1 MELLGKSKTFFLTV
15 ITILALSAFATANT
29 CTEAMFGVNSF
40 VNQDKARIDS
50 SYFKDNENE
59 WTYKYIY
66 NKNGQSKQ
74 ARYDSKKESSNA
86 EFFYFYYDTTETVLK
101 NKGTEYIIL
110 NCNTQD
116 TLCIRQKVYHNG
128 RYQGEQI
135 SKRSTNYASSEMIP
149 SLRHSF
155 TERVFTERILKND
168 TLFEIEYD
176 NLINSVQKN
185 LIVADSTDDF
195 KCLEYR
201 GDDNTVNSITY
212 KPNEKGY
219 SISIDEKNDHTGF
232 FFHTEFFF
240 VRTDKITFPHK
251 TVKRPKNTP
260 KTSDYFLVDLY

>member
-1 MELLGKSKTFFLTV
+1 MLMFGKCKNLFFISAILLT
-15 ITILALSAFATANT
+15 LSTMASGNT

-50 SYFKDNENE
+50 SYFNDNAQNE

-110 NCNTQD
+110 NCNTPD
-116 TLCIRQKVYHNG
+116 TLCIQQKDYHTG

-135 SKRSTNYASSEMIP
+135 SKRSTNYARSEWIP

-155 TERVFTERILKND
+155 TARWFTERILKND
-168 TLFEIEYD
+168 TLFVIEYD
-176 NLINSVQKN
+176 YFITLFHIHSCHVQHTNIHANVTDNIRFFPIHQNL
-185 LIVADSTDDF
+185 T
-195 KCLEYR
+195 
-201 GDDNTVNSITY
+201 T
-212 KPNEKGY
+212 
-219 SISIDEKNDHTGF
+219 SIS
-232 FFHTEFFF
+232 
-240 VRTDKITFPHK
+240 
-251 TVKRPKNTP
+251 
-260 KTSDYFLVDLY
+260 

>member
-1 MELLGKSKTFFLTV
+1 MFGKCKNLFFISAILLT
-15 ITILALSAFATANT
+15 LSTMASGNT

-50 SYFKDNENE
+50 SYFNDNENE

-66 NKNGQSKQ
+66 NKNGQSKK
-74 ARYDSKKESSNA
+74 ARYDSKEESTNA

-116 TLCIRQKVYHNG
+116 TLCIRQKVYHDG
-128 RYQGEQI
+128 TFQGEQI
-135 SKRSTNYASSEMIP
+135 SKRSTNYASSERIQ
-149 SLRHSF
+149 SLIHSF
-155 TERVFTERILKND
+155 TERSFTERILKND
-168 TLFEIEYD
+168 TLFEIKYVD
-176 NLINSVQKN
+176 FNTNSVQKKQN

-195 KCLEYR
+195 KCLEYK

-219 SISIDEKNDHTGF
+219 SISIDERNYHS
-232 FFHTEFFF
+232 EFFF
-240 VRTDKITFPHK
+240 VNTDKMSFPQK
-251 TVKRPKNTP
+251 TVKRPKITP
-260 KTSDYFLVDLY
+260 KTSNFFLVDLY

>member
-1 MELLGKSKTFFLTV
+1 MELLGKNKTFFSTI
-15 ITILALSAFATANT
+15 ITILALSASFAMANT
-29 CTEAMFGVNSF
+29 CTEAMFRVNSF

-50 SYFKDNENE
+50 SYFNDNENE

-116 TLCIRQKVYHNG
+116 TLCIQQKVYHNG

-135 SKRSTNYASSEMIP
+135 SKRSTNYAISEWIP

-155 TERVFTERILKND
+155 TGRWFTERILKND
-168 TLFEIEYD
+168 TLFVIEYD
-176 NLINSVQKN
+176 NLITNSVQKN

-201 GDDNTVNSITY
+201 GDDNTVKSITY

-219 SISIDEKNDHTGF
+219 SISIDERN
-232 FFHTEFFF
+232 FHSEFFF
-240 VRTDKITFPHK
+240 VNTDKITFPHK

-260 KTSDYFLVDLY
+260 KTSNFILVDLY

>member
-1 MELLGKSKTFFLTV
+1 MFGKCKNLFFISAILLT
-15 ITILALSAFATANT
+15 LSTMASANT
-29 CTEAMFGVNSF
+29 CTEAMFRVNSF

-66 NKNGQSKQ
+66 NTNGQSKH
-74 ARYDSKKESSNA
+74 ARYDSKEEGSNA

-135 SKRSTNYASSEMIP
+135 SKRSTNYAISERIP
-149 SLRHSF
+149 SLRRS
-155 TERVFTERILKND
+155 FTERILKND

-176 NLINSVQKN
+176 NLITDSLQKKQN

-201 GDDNTVNSITY
+201 GDDNTVKSITY

-219 SISIDEKNDHTGF
+219 SISIDERN
-232 FFHTEFFF
+232 FHSEFFF
-240 VRTDKITFPHK
+240 VNTDKMSFPQK
-251 TVKRPKNTP
+251 TVKRPKITP
-260 KTSDYFLVDLY
+260 KTSNFILVDLYLY

>member
-1 MELLGKSKTFFLTV
+1 MFGKCKNLFFISAILLT
-15 ITILALSAFATANT
+15 LSTMASGNT

-50 SYFKDNENE
+50 SYFNDNAQNE

-66 NKNGQSKQ
+66 NTNGQSKH

-116 TLCIRQKVYHNG
+116 TLCIQQKVYHNG
-128 RYQGEQI
+128 RYQGKQI
-135 SKRSTNYASSEMIP
+135 SKRSTNYASSERII
-149 SLRHSF
+149 SLSHSF
-155 TERVFTERILKND
+155 TDRSFTERILKND

-176 NLINSVQKN
+176 GLITNSVQKN

-201 GDDNTVNSITY
+201 GDDNTVKSITY

-219 SISIDEKNDHTGF
+219 SISIDGKTD
-232 FFHTEFFF
+232 HTEFFF

-260 KTSDYFLVDLY
+260 KTSNFILVDLYRY

>member
-1 MELLGKSKTFFLTV
+1 MFGKCKHLFFISAILLTLS
-15 ITILALSAFATANT
+15 TIASANT

-50 SYFKDNENE
+50 SYFNDNENE
-59 WTYKYIY
+59 WTYKYNY

-116 TLCIRQKVYHNG
+116 TLCIHQKVYHDG
-128 RYQGEQI
+128 TFQGEQI
-135 SKRSTNYASSEMIP
+135 SKRTTNYASSERIQ
-149 SLRHSF
+149 SLIHS
-155 TERVFTERILKND
+155 FTERILKND
-168 TLFEIEYD
+168 TLFKIEYVD
-176 NLINSVQKN
+176 FNTNSVQKKQN

-195 KCLEYR
+195 KCLEYK

-219 SISIDEKNDHTGF
+219 SISIDEGNYHS
-232 FFHTEFFF
+232 EFFF
-240 VRTDKITFPHK
+240 ENTDKKTYPHK
-251 TVKRPKNTP
+251 TVKRPKIAH
-260 KTSDYFLVDLY
+260 KTSYFFLVDLY

>member
-1 MELLGKSKTFFLTV
+1 
-15 ITILALSAFATANT
+15 
-29 CTEAMFGVNSF
+29 
-40 VNQDKARIDS
+40 
-50 SYFKDNENE
+50 
-59 WTYKYIY
+59 
-66 NKNGQSKQ
+66 
-74 ARYDSKKESSNA
+74 
-86 EFFYFYYDTTETVLK
+86 
-101 NKGTEYIIL
+101 
-110 NCNTQD
+110 
-116 TLCIRQKVYHNG
+116 
-128 RYQGEQI
+128 
-135 SKRSTNYASSEMIP
+135 MIP

-260 KTSDYFLVDLY
+260 KTSDFILVDLY

>member
-1 MELLGKSKTFFLTV
+1 MLMFGKCKNLFFISAILLT
-15 ITILALSAFATANT
+15 LSTMASGNT

-50 SYFKDNENE
+50 SYFNDNAQNE

-116 TLCIRQKVYHNG
+116 TLCIQQKVYHNG
-128 RYQGEQI
+128 IYQGEQI
-135 SKRSTNYASSEMIP
+135 SKRSTNYARSEWIP

-155 TERVFTERILKND
+155 TARWFTERILKND

-176 NLINSVQKN
+176 NFITNSVQKN

-201 GDDNTVNSITY
+201 GDDNTVKSITY

-219 SISIDEKNDHTGF
+219 SISIDERN
-232 FFHTEFFF
+232 FHSEFFF
-240 VRTDKITFPHK
+240 VNTDKMSFPQK

-260 KTSDYFLVDLY
+260 KTSDFFLVDLY

>member
-15 ITILALSAFATANT
+15 ITILALSTMASGNT

-50 SYFKDNENE
+50 SYFNDNAQNE

-116 TLCIRQKVYHNG
+116 TLCIRQKVYHDG
-128 RYQGEQI
+128 TFQGEQI
-135 SKRSTNYASSEMIP
+135 SKRSTNYASSERIP
-149 SLRHSF
+149 SLRRHSF
-155 TERVFTERILKND
+155 TDRVFTERILKND
-168 TLFEIEYD
+168 TLFEIEHD
-176 NLINSVQKN
+176 DVITNSVQKN

-219 SISIDEKNDHTGF
+219 SISIDERN
-232 FFHTEFFF
+232 FHSEFFF
-240 VRTDKITFPHK
+240 VNTDKITFPHK

-260 KTSDYFLVDLY
+260 KISNYFLVDLY

>member
-1 MELLGKSKTFFLTV
+1 MLMFGKCKNLFFISAILLT
-15 ITILALSAFATANT
+15 LSTMASGNT

-50 SYFKDNENE
+50 SYFNDNAQNE

-66 NKNGQSKQ
+66 NTNGQSKH
-74 ARYDSKKESSNA
+74 ARYDSKEEGSNA

-116 TLCIRQKVYHNG
+116 TLCIQQKVYHNG

-135 SKRSTNYASSEMIP
+135 SKRSTNYASSERII
-149 SLRHSF
+149 SLSHSF
-155 TERVFTERILKND
+155 TDRSFTERILKND

-176 NLINSVQKN
+176 GLITNSVQKN

-201 GDDNTVNSITY
+201 GDDNTVKSITY

-219 SISIDEKNDHTGF
+219 SISIDGKTD
-232 FFHTEFFF
+232 HTEFFF

-260 KTSDYFLVDLY
+260 KTSNFILVDLYLY

>member
-1 MELLGKSKTFFLTV
+1 MLMFGMCKHLFFISAILLTLS
-15 ITILALSAFATANT
+15 TIASANT

-50 SYFKDNENE
+50 SYFNDNENE

-66 NKNGQSKQ
+66 NTNGLSKQ
-74 ARYDSKKESSNA
+74 ARYDSKEEGSNA

-135 SKRSTNYASSEMIP
+135 SKRSTNYASSERIP
-149 SLRHSF
+149 SLRHS
-155 TERVFTERILKND
+155 FTERILKND

-176 NLINSVQKN
+176 NLITNSVQKKQN

-219 SISIDEKNDHTGF
+219 SISIDEKTD
-232 FFHTEFFF
+232 HTEFFF

-251 TVKRPKNTP
+251 TVKRPKITP
-260 KTSDYFLVDLY
+260 KTSYFFLVDLY

>member
-1 MELLGKSKTFFLTV
+1 MFGKCKNLFFISAILLT
-15 ITILALSAFATANT
+15 LSTMASGNT

-50 SYFKDNENE
+50 SYFNDNENE

-116 TLCIRQKVYHNG
+116 TLCIQQKVYHNG

-135 SKRSTNYASSEMIP
+135 SKRSTNYASSERII
-149 SLRHSF
+149 SLSHSF
-155 TERVFTERILKND
+155 TDRSFTERILKND

-176 NLINSVQKN
+176 GLITNSVQKN

-201 GDDNTVNSITY
+201 GDDNTVKSITY

-219 SISIDEKNDHTGF
+219 SISIDGKTD
-232 FFHTEFFF
+232 HTEFFF

-260 KTSDYFLVDLY
+260 KTSNFILVDLYLY

>member
-1 MELLGKSKTFFLTV
+1 MFGKCKNLFFISAILLT
-15 ITILALSAFATANT
+15 LSTMASGNT

-50 SYFKDNENE
+50 SYFNDNAQNE

-66 NKNGQSKQ
+66 NTNGQSKH

-116 TLCIRQKVYHNG
+116 TLCIQQKVYHNG
-128 RYQGEQI
+128 RYQGKQI
-135 SKRSTNYASSEMIP
+135 SKRSTNYARSERII
-149 SLRHSF
+149 SFGHSF
-155 TERVFTERILKND
+155 TDRSFTERILKND

-176 NLINSVQKN
+176 DLITNSVQKN

-201 GDDNTVNSITY
+201 GDDNTVKSITY

-219 SISIDEKNDHTGF
+219 SISIDGKTD
-232 FFHTEFFF
+232 HTEFFF

-260 KTSDYFLVDLY
+260 KTSNFILVDLYRY

>member
-1 MELLGKSKTFFLTV
+1 MFRKCKHLFFVSVILLT
-15 ITILALSAFATANT
+15 LSTMASANT

-50 SYFKDNENE
+50 SYFNDNENE

-116 TLCIRQKVYHNG
+116 TLCIQQKVYHNG
-128 RYQGEQI
+128 RYQGKHI
-135 SKRSTNYASSEMIP
+135 SKRTLNYASSERIEGIQ
-149 SLRHSF
+149 SLIH
-155 TERVFTERILKND
+155 VFTERILKND
-168 TLFEIEYD
+168 TLFEIEYVD
-176 NLINSVQKN
+176 FNTNSVQKKQN
-185 LIVADSTDDF
+185 LIVADSTDDS

-201 GDDNTVNSITY
+201 GDNNTVNSITY

-219 SISIDEKNDHTGF
+219 SISIDERNH
-232 FFHTEFFF
+232 HREFFF
-240 VRTDKITFPHK
+240 VNTDKMSFPHK
-251 TVKRPKNTP
+251 TVKRPKITP
-260 KTSDYFLVDLY
+260 KTSYFFLVDLY

>member
-1 MELLGKSKTFFLTV
+1 MFGKCKHLFFVSVILLT
-15 ITILALSAFATANT
+15 LSTMASANT

-50 SYFKDNENE
+50 SYFNDNENE

-74 ARYDSKKESSNA
+74 ARYDSKEEGSNA

-116 TLCIRQKVYHNG
+116 TLCIQQKVYHNG

-135 SKRSTNYASSEMIP
+135 SKRSTNYAISEWIP

-155 TERVFTERILKND
+155 TGRWFTERILKND
-168 TLFEIEYD
+168 TLFEIEHD
-176 NLINSVQKN
+176 DVITNSVQKN

-201 GDDNTVNSITY
+201 GDDNTVKSITY